1 MLHRHGIAVDCSAAC
16 RESQQ
21 QPPRK
26 RMVIVALTAAVSD
39 ADVADCVAAGMC
51 GHLCKPLRSD
61 ALEQLRRYISVG
73 ARRDTPRT
81 GATGEAGA

>member
-1 MLHRHGIAVDCSAAC
+1 MPLFMR

-26 RMVIVALTAAVSD
+26 RLVLVALSAAVSD
-39 ADVADCVAAGMC
+39 ADVAECVAAGMC

-73 ARRDTPRT
+73 VRGEAPNT
-81 GATGEAGA
+81 GATGATDNA